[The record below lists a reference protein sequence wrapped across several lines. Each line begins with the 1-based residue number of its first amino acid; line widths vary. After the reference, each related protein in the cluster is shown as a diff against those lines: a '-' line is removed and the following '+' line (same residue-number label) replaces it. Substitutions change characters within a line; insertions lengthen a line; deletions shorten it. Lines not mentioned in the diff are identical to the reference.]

1 MHNRAGQRSRN
12 KMAKKHDRLTAA
24 FRRSEWWRYAM
35 FGCLIA
41 LSAALALLSTAI
53 GHPVRNVVN
62 FVAGGL
68 VLCFIVSFVMAAF
81 TSIGFRRAANR
92 EKRGRPAQ
100 PKAPMSRHDRIVYV
114 IAFVSATAVGV
125 AYIASFRSITWAWPG
140 FVAIKIG

>member
-1 MHNRAGQRSRN
+1 
-12 KMAKKHDRLTAA
+12 
-24 FRRSEWWRYAM
+24 M

-114 IAFVSATAVGV
+114 IAFVSATAVGL
-125 AYIASFRSITWAWPG
+125 AYIASFRSITWAWPA
-140 FVAIKIG
+140 FVAISLIVVGVVLLVRRGKT